1 MVGGMTSSLPSPLT
15 VNLPHPKIKI
25 SSLIRNVWQEL
36 HNKDKFQRTSHQ
48 DPE

>member
-1 MVGGMTSSLPSPLT
+1 MTSPPPSPLM

-25 SSLIRNVWQEL
+25 SSLIRNVWQEF
-36 HNKDKFQRTSHQ
+36 HDKDKSQRISHQ